1 MIKNDF
7 ADLQPPQSK
16 LNSIY
21 RGIVEENN
29 DPLKAGR
36 CRVRVFGVHTAVK
49 EQTTTTGVPTADLPW
64 AEPALSIIEGSIS
77 NYGVWGVPLQ
87 GSHVFLFFENGN
99 ILNPRFFASAP
110 GIPTTAPD
118 TTVGFNDPDGVYPDK
133 IDDPDYYSPKDSEYP
148 ECISFVTH
156 GGHRIEVDNTPGN
169 KRILIMHQ
177 SGANIGISNTG
188 DISITAY
195 NNKEESYAPS
205 NLELYAQHDMNTT
218 VLNDSA
224 ETVRGAAGKTLNVTG
239 GAYNITVE
247 GECNITT
254 KDTCNI
260 TADGECNIEA
270 PLTTTSSWTSLAGA
284 SGLKLVN
291 DSFLGKYDSHYHTCP
306 DGGGTSSGPLPI
318 SVDSNTTHLTKAN

>member
-1 MIKNDF
+1 MIKNDLT
-7 ADLQPPQSK
+7 DLQPPQSK

-169 KRILIMHQ
+169 KRILIYHV
-177 SGANIGISNTG
+177 SGTQFDVDNAGNITITG
-188 DISITAY
+188 VSTEDENIASD
-195 NNKEESYAPS
+195 KG
-205 NLELYAQHDMNTT
+205 TT
-218 VLNDSA
+218 I
-224 ETVRGAAGKTLNVTG
+224 GGKLDLNVNG
-239 GAYNITVE
+239 GNYNINVNSGNCDLTVS
-247 GECNITT
+247 GDCNI
-254 KDTCNI
+254 DAGGNVNLD
-260 TADGECNIEA
+260 AGGNVNVNG
-270 PLTTTSSWTSLAGA
+270 SSIYL
-284 SGLKLVN
+284 N
-291 DSFLGKYDSHYHTCP
+291 
-306 DGGGTSSGPLPI
+306 
-318 SVDSNTTHLTKAN
+318 